1 MDHQNKK
8 RNRDALDAD
17 QDNSQSTSVA
27 FPRFLIIESTV
38 PDQPLSKLSPFVI
51 EKVLVGLAGSPK
63 SVKKLRSGS
72 LLVEIEKAVHAKTLL
87 KIKHFFNIPAKCV
100 PHTSLNTS
108 KGIIRCPDLS
118 DVSEEEIVMEL
129 ADQNVIAARR
139 ITFFRDSVRRPTNTI
154 VLTFNTAILPKHLK
168 VGYLKVAVDVYV
180 PNPLQCYC
188 CYKFGHHE
196 RNCKLNQGEHVC
208 RRCGNSNLVH
218 QSDDDC
224 EFGIR
229 CVNCKGEHVATS
241 RSCPVWKKEKEVVT
255 VKYREGLSFPEARKV
270 VEARYNVG
278 GSYASK
284 ANPKTIHRKDAQTQT
299 VDAAVQTTQDKPT
312 DIKTTAQQKSITAN
326 QNKQSSPNDSTSS
339 QNNAKKLSS
348 TSAQAKAPIS
358 PNQRRHKSPTKIVS
372 DRLPKGSDDEIKQ
385 YNRFSSLDED
395 MEADDSHAELNTN
408 KQGRIIKLSNKR

>member
-312 DIKTTAQQKSITAN
+312 DIKTTAQQKLITAN
-326 QNKQSSPNDSTSS
+326 QNKQSSPNYSTSS
-339 QNNAKKLSS
+339 QNNAKKLSK
-348 TSAQAKAPIS
+348 TPAQAKAPIS
-358 PNQRRHKSPTKIVS
+358 PNQRRHICPNKIVS